1 MTLMAASWSESS
13 MHANDYGREALT
25 DADVSPYKYLLST
38 REVGVESVAYYGGEA
53 DKYSRSVIFWLKS

>member
-25 DADVSPYKYLLST
+25 DADVPPYKYLFGVSRL
-38 REVGVESVAYYGGEA
+38 RVESVAYYGDRA
-53 DKYSRSVIFWLKS
+53 YKYSKSVIFWLIS

>member
-25 DADVSPYKYLLST
+25 DADVPPYKYLL
-38 REVGVESVAYYGGEA
+38 GVSKLRQLSQLPIMVVRLTNIA
-53 DKYSRSVIFWLKS
+53 DP

>member
-25 DADVSPYKYLLST
+25 DYTDADVPPYKYLDPLSL
-38 REVGVESVAYYGGEA
+38 EA
-53 DKYSRSVIFWLKS
+53 EGLSQLPIMVVRLTNIANP

>member
-25 DADVSPYKYLLST
+25 DADVPPYKYLDPLSL
-38 REVGVESVAYYGGEA
+38 EA
-53 DKYSRSVIFWLKS
+53 EGLSQLPIMVVRLTNIADP